1 MKGWAIRVGVF
12 YTFIVLV
19 SLGQGVQGAP
29 LPFVDQVEKAL
40 QSDIHEQDPIALPE
54 PVALKTDWWRYFEV
68 SGENLEQRVQAF
80 LSRLAALSTELSAE
94 TQTATRPLIELIQLN
109 LQTLPKAK
117 SQPTPTLPPPNTF
130 QQTYT
135 LSQLLTIA
143 EHLRSLQSELQESRD
158 DIAAAERAIRIKSR
172 YVDTLMAAYLG
183 LAASDSS
190 RLLRGLKIIAER
202 SAIAIAHERLR
213 VRKAELA
220 ANEIL
225 AKQLAG
231 EQQIATQ
238 RLVGER
244 PDLFALEQAIEQAQ
258 ARLRETEARSIN
270 EQSRALNVVGESPED
285 RATERNRQQR
295 VVQALV
301 EEAIARVRV
310 LRLQAEKQL
319 ISLIIPDV
327 EVEGRTLH
335 RLLEGWQS
343 RLSDIRRQAMTWT
356 VRSDRERQRAGDLIA
371 VAPTESPLLTSVAL
385 INEERLRVAQDTLVA
400 LQRLDDNLNQADLI
414 IRLVDEKLTRREGG
428 LENWWLHLQYAFTQ
442 VWDKSADWISTS
454 LFKVGEAPVTAL
466 GLLRVILI
474 LTVAWWL
481 SYGLRKGLNRLRQRR
496 EDLDAA
502 ALYTV
507 GRLSHYVL
515 IIIGFIVG
523 LASIGVDFTNFAL
536 VAGAIAIGIG
546 FGLQSIVNNFV
557 SGLILLFERSLK
569 VGDFV
574 ELATGTAG
582 EVKEINVRSTL
593 INTNDNVD
601 IVVPNSEFM
610 NTQVINWTLS
620 EGYCRIH
627 LPFRI
632 AYGTD
637 KEKVRQAG
645 LEAAEKLPHTLRG
658 VPGKNPGVWLVRFG
672 ESCLEFELV
681 VWLTPRAVKRPG
693 AVQAAYMWE
702 IDSALRRHNIQVPF
716 PQRDLH
722 LRSGFRELMATD
734 EYQPEAAKLG
744 VVLEKP

>member
-1 MKGWAIRVGVF
+1 MKAWPISVGVL
-12 YTFIVLV
+12 FIFTVLI
-19 SLGQGVQGAP
+19 SSVQGASF
-29 LPFVDQVEKAL
+29 PFVDQVEKAL
-40 QSDIHEQDPIALPE
+40 QSDIGEQDPIAQPE
-54 PVALKTDWWRYFEV
+54 PVALNPDWWRYFEV
-68 SGENLEQRVQAF
+68 GGSTLEQRVQAL
-80 LSRLAALSTELSAE
+80 LSRLDALLAELSVD
-94 TQTATRPLIELIQLN
+94 TQASVRPVIQVIRLN
-109 LQTLPKAK
+109 LQALPRAK
-117 SQPTPTLPPPNTF
+117 SQPTPELPPPNTYR
-130 QQTYT
+130 QTYT

-143 EHLRSLQSELQESRD
+143 ERLRSLQNELREERD
-158 DIAAAERAIRIKSR
+158 DIAATERAVRIKSR
-172 YVDTLMAAYLG
+172 HVDTLMAAYLG
-183 LAASDSS
+183 LAASDAS
-190 RLLRGLKIIAER
+190 RLEQGLQIIAER
-202 SAIAIAHERLR
+202 SAIAVAQERMR
-213 VRKAELA
+213 VRKAEMA
-220 ANEIL
+220 ANEVL
-225 AKQLAG
+225 VKQLVD
-231 EQQIATQ
+231 EQQVAIQ
-238 RLVGER
+238 RLVAER
-244 PDLFALEQAIEQAQ
+244 GDLYALEQAIEQAQ
-258 ARLRETEARSIN
+258 ARLRETELRSTN

-285 RATERNRQQR
+285 KATERNRQQR

-310 LRLQAEKQL
+310 LRLQTEKQL
-319 ISLIIPDV
+319 VSLILPDT
-327 EVEGRTLH
+327 EVDGRILR
-335 RLLEGWQS
+335 RLLEGWES
-343 RLSDIRRQAMTWT
+343 RLSDIRRQAYTWT
-356 VRSDRERQRAGDLIA
+356 VRSDRERQRAGDLVA
-371 VAPTESPLLTSVAL
+371 VAPMEAPVLTSVAL

-400 LQRLDDNLNQADLI
+400 LQRLDDELTQVDLI
-414 IRLVDEKLTRREGG
+414 VRLVDEKLIRREGG
-428 LENWWLHLQYAFTQ
+428 FGNWWLHLEYVFTQ
-442 VWDKSADWISTS
+442 AWDKSAAWITTS
-454 LFKVGEAPVTAL
+454 LFKIGETPVTAL
-466 GLLRVILI
+466 GLLRVIVI

-481 SYGLRKGLNRLRQRR
+481 SYGFRKGLDRLSQRR
-496 EDLDAA
+496 EDLDCS

-574 ELATGTAG
+574 ELASGTAG
-582 EVKEINVRSTL
+582 EVREINVRSTL

-620 EGYCRIH
+620 EGFCRIH

-632 AYGTD
+632 AYGAD

-693 AVQAAYMWE
+693 AVQAAYLWE

-722 LRSGFRELMATD
+722 LRTGFRELIATHD
-734 EYQPEAAKLG
+734 YEPEAGKLG

>member
-1 MKGWAIRVGVF
+1 MKAWPISVGILF
-12 YTFIVLV
+12 TFTALF
-19 SLGQGVQGAP
+19 SSVQGASF
-29 LPFVDQVEKAL
+29 PFVDQVEKAL
-40 QSDIHEQDPIALPE
+40 QSDMGEQDPVAQPE
-54 PVALKTDWWRYFEV
+54 PVALNADWWRYFEV
-68 SGENLEQRVQAF
+68 SGETLEQRVQTLLA
-80 LSRLAALSTELSAE
+80 RLDALPAEISVE
-94 TQTATRPLIELIQLN
+94 TQAAIRPVISVIRLN
-109 LQTLPKAK
+109 LQALPRAK
-117 SQPTPTLPPPNTF
+117 SQPTPELPPPNTYR
-130 QQTYT
+130 QTYT
-135 LSQLLTIA
+135 LSQFLTIA
-143 EHLRSLQSELQESRD
+143 ERLRSLQNELREERD
-158 DIAAAERAIRIKSR
+158 DITSTERAVRIKSR
-172 YVDTLMAAYLG
+172 HVDTLMAAYLG
-183 LAASDSS
+183 LASSDAS
-190 RLLRGLKIIAER
+190 RLERGLQIIAER
-202 SAIAIAHERLR
+202 SAIAVAYERMR
-213 VRKAELA
+213 VRKAKMA
-220 ANEIL
+220 ANEVL
-225 AKQLAG
+225 VKQLID
-231 EQQIATQ
+231 EQQVATQ
-238 RLVGER
+238 RLVAER
-244 PDLFALEQAIEQAQ
+244 QDLYALEQAIEQAQ
-258 ARLRETEARSIN
+258 ARLREAEVRSTN

-285 RATERNRQQR
+285 KATEQNRQQR

-319 ISLIIPDV
+319 ISLIVPDT
-327 EVEGRTLH
+327 EVDGRTLR
-335 RLLEGWQS
+335 RLLEGWES
-343 RLSDIRRQAMTWT
+343 RLSDIRRQAYTWT
-356 VRSDRERQRAGDLIA
+356 VRSDRERQRAGDSMA
-371 VAPTESPLLTSVAL
+371 VVPMEAPVLTSVAL

-400 LQRLDDNLNQADLI
+400 LQRLDDELTQVDLI
-414 IRLVDEKLTRREGG
+414 VQLVDEKLIRREGG
-428 LENWWLHLQYAFTQ
+428 FVNWWLQLEYAFTQ
-442 VWDKSADWISTS
+442 VWDKSAAWITTS
-454 LFKVGEAPVTAL
+454 LFKIGETPVTAL
-466 GLLRVILI
+466 GLLRVIVI

-481 SYGLRKGLNRLRQRR
+481 SYGFRKGLDRLSQRR
-496 EDLDAA
+496 EDLDCS

-722 LRSGFRELMATD
+722 LRSGFRELTATD

-744 VVLEKP
+744 VVIEKP

>member
-1 MKGWAIRVGVF
+1 MKARLLLIAGISC
-12 YTFIVLV
+12 TVL
-19 SLGQGVQGAP
+19 GIPVQGAP
-29 LPFVDQVEKAL
+29 IPFVDQVEKAL
-40 QSDIHEQDPIALPE
+40 QNDIGEQDPIAQPE
-54 PVALKTDWWRYFEV
+54 PVALDADWWRYFEV
-68 SGENLEQRVQAF
+68 TGATLEQHIETF
-80 LSRLAALSTELSAE
+80 LGRLDALTADLSTETKAAALPQIGSI
-94 TQTATRPLIELIQLN
+94 RLN
-109 LQTLPKAK
+109 LQALPKAK
-117 SQPTPTLPPPNTF
+117 SQPTPGLPPPNTF
-130 QQTYT
+130 RQTYT

-143 EHLRSLQSELQESRD
+143 ERLRNLQSELREDRD
-158 DIAAAERAIRIKSR
+158 DIAVAERAIRIKSR
-172 YVDTLMAAYLG
+172 HVDTLMAAYLG
-183 LAASDSS
+183 LAISDPS
-190 RLLRGLKIIAER
+190 RLLQGLEIIAER
-202 SAIAIAHERLR
+202 SAIAVAYERMR

-225 AKQLAG
+225 VKQLG
-231 EQQIATQ
+231 DEQQIATQ
-238 RLVGER
+238 RLVAKR
-244 PDLFALEQAIEQAQ
+244 QDLDALKQAIQQAQ
-258 ARLRETEARSIN
+258 ERLREAKTRSIN
-270 EQSRALNVVGESPED
+270 EQSRALNVVGDSPED

-301 EEAIARVRV
+301 EEAIARVQV
-310 LRLQAEKQL
+310 LGLQAEKQL
-319 ISLIIPDV
+319 VVLILPDAEV
-327 EVEGRTLH
+327 DGRALRRLVEGW
-335 RLLEGWQS
+335 ES
-343 RLSDIRRQAMTWT
+343 RLSDMRRQAFTWT
-356 VRSDRERQRAGDLIA
+356 ARSDRERQRAGDLVA
-371 VAPTESPLLTSVAL
+371 VVSTKASDFTSLAL

-400 LQRLDDNLNQADLI
+400 LQRLDDELTQADLI
-414 IRLVDEKLTRREGG
+414 IELLDEKLTRREGG
-428 LENWWLHLQYAFTQ
+428 FGNWWLQLEYTFAQL
-442 VWDKSADWISTS
+442 WDKGTDWISTS
-454 LFKVGEAPVTAL
+454 LFKIGEAPVTAL
-466 GLLRVILI
+466 GVLRVIVI

-481 SYGLRKGLNRLRQRR
+481 SYGFRKGLARLSQRR
-496 EDLDAA
+496 EDLDSA

-515 IIIGFIVG
+515 ILIGFILG

-574 ELATGTAG
+574 ELASGTTG

-620 EGYCRIH
+620 EGYCRVH

-658 VPGKNPGVWLVRFG
+658 VPGKNPGIWLVRFG

-702 IDSALRRHNIQVPF
+702 IDSALRRHNIPVPF

-722 LRSGFRELMATD
+722 LRSGFRELMTTD
-734 EYQPEAAKLG
+734 ECQPETAKLG